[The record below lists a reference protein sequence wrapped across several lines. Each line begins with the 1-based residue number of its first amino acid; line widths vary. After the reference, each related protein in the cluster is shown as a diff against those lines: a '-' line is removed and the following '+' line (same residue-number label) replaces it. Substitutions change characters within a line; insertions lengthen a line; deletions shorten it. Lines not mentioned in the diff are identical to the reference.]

1 MKRTQFD
8 ERRDHQ
14 IAADFTSSQ
23 MTCSF
28 CGLLSDK
35 TDLATYGARC
45 LSCYRAYCE
54 QGRRYPVLTPERRR
68 EMGQRLREALSGGMR
83 ASPRQHLAN
92 LRQRAASGQ
101 PMTAGQRGFLEA
113 ARGAFTDDLP
123 AVLEPASVVIP
134 ALRAHPTASEPAPA
148 PRAESFE
155 EPPAWATES

>member
-14 IAADFTSSQ
+14 IAAEFSSSQ
-23 MTCSF
+23 MECSF
-28 CGLLSDK
+28 CRLLADK

-68 EMGQRLREALSGGMR
+68 EMGQHLRQALSGGMR
-83 ASPRQHLAN
+83 ANPRQHLAN

-113 ARGAFTDDLP
+113 ARGAFVDDQP
-123 AVLEPASVVIP
+123 VEPALMPEPV
-134 ALRAHPTASEPAPA
+134 ARAHLPTSAPP
-148 PRAESFE
+148 PRAETMD